1 LQNGINIK
9 QRDITDCG
17 AACLASVAAYH
28 KLQISVSR
36 VRQLAGTDAKG
47 TNVLGMTDAAE
58 KLGFLAKGAKGKI
71 SSLGKI
77 PLPAI
82 AHMFIQNG
90 LNHYVVIY
98 RVSKKHIV
106 VMDPGDGQKHKK
118 SIDQFNKE
126 WTGIIILLVP
136 GERFIK
142 ETLTS
147 STRMRFWLLIKP
159 HGSMII
165 QALIGAI
172 VYTILGLS
180 TSIYL
185 QKILDFVLI
194 EGDLQ
199 LLNLLSVIMIAI
211 LIFQIFIGSFKTML
225 GLRTG
230 QLIDARLILGYYKHL
245 LQLPQRFFD
254 TMRVGEIIS
263 RVNDAVKIRLFIND
277 TALSILVNVLILFF
291 SISLMFLYYWKLAVI
306 MLAIIPV
313 YLLIFFIN
321 NLINKKWSRILMER
335 SADLETQLVESL
347 NASGTIRRFG
357 LEDYANERTE
367 IRFISLLKSIYKSSI
382 YSLYVA
388 TSSDFITRMFTI
400 ILLWA
405 GSYFVIKRELSPG
418 ELFSFYALIGYFTGP
433 ALAVI
438 ASNKS
443 MQDALIAADR
453 LFEIIDLE
461 TESTDE
467 QKIELTKELL
477 GNIEFSNVT
486 FRYGTRVTV
495 FNKLNLVILRG
506 KSTAIIGESGSGKST
521 LLSLIQNL
529 YPVNEGS
536 ITIAGTDIR
545 YINNQSLRR
554 IIAVVPQQIDLFQ
567 GTVLENIGL
576 GYAEPD
582 MKRVYDVS
590 NLLGIHEFIEKLPDG
605 YNTILSEQGNNLSG
619 GQRQRLAIARALYRD
634 PEILVLDEATSSL
647 DTISEQC
654 VQNTLLWFKNQGK
667 TVIII
672 THRLSTIKSCDH
684 VIVLKNGQVV
694 EQGRYAN
701 LISSNGQFKKMW
713 DYPD

>member
-82 AHMFIQNG
+82 AHMVIQNG

-159 HGSMII
+159 HCSMII

-172 VYTILGLS
+172 VFTILGLS

-194 EGDLQ
+194 EGDIQ

-495 FNKLNLVILRG
+495 FNKLNLVILRD

-554 IIAVVPQQIDLFQ
+554 IIAVVLQQIDLFQ

-654 VQNTLLWFKNQGK
+654 VQNALLWFKNQGK

-701 LISSNGQFKKMW
+701 LINSNGQFKKMW